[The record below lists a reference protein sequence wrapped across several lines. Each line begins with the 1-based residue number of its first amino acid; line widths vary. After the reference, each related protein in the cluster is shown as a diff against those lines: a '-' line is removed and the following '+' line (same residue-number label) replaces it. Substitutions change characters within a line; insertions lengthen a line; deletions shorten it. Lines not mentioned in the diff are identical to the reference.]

1 MDLGGIL
8 LLHTC
13 YFIATQMMKEEEGES
28 DP

>member
-13 YFIATQMMKEEEGES
+13 YFIAIQMIKEEEEES

>member
-1 MDLGGIL
+1 MDLRGIL

-13 YFIATQMMKEEEGES
+13 YFIATQMIKEEEEES